1 MIRLDGQTLTAVKL
15 VAIAAGAQ
23 VELDPNALAKVA
35 ENRKVIDR
43 ILAEGRTV
51 YGINTGFGQFATV
64 VIPSHQLIQLQLNL
78 IRSHA
83 AGVGTPLP
91 PDQTRALMAA
101 RINCLL
107 KGYSGIRPEPIQ
119 LLTQC
124 LNQNVVPVIPS
135 QGSVGASGDLA
146 PLAHMALLLVG
157 EGLAWDEGPV
167 SASDSAREHAAG
179 QRVID
184 GRNHISGGE
193 ALKKASLTPIQLQP
207 KEGLALINGTQL
219 ITSLGNLAVARL
231 QELIPLSD
239 EIAALSLEAL
249 RGSRFAFDIRIH
261 EARPH
266 PGQIE
271 AAAHMREILGTTSEI
286 CESHRNCM
294 RVQDAYSLRCLP
306 QVHGVT
312 RDALKFAAEILER
325 ELNSATDNPMIF
337 TEQQESHS
345 GGNFHG
351 QYPAFACDMLAIAVC
366 DLASISERRQERLV
380 NPAYSDLPAFLT
392 QDGGLESGF
401 MMAHVTSAALVSEM
415 KGLAHPACVD
425 TIPTSAGKEDHV
437 SMGPIAARKLLR
449 AVEALEQ
456 VLVIEARMALEGVRI
471 LGMKPAEGLMPLF
484 QGLSAACPPWHDR
497 PMYEEIRK
505 TGEALR
511 AHVAKSRKA

>member
-1 MIRLDGQTLTAVKL
+1 MIHLDGRSLTAPL
-15 VAIAAGAQ
+15 LARIAAGEG
-23 VELDPNALAKVA
+23 VTLDEGALALVA
-35 ENRKVIDR
+35 ENRAVVDR
-43 ILAEGRTV
+43 IVAEGRTV

-64 VIPSHQLIQLQLNL
+64 VIAPDQLQQLQLNL

-83 AGVGTPLP
+83 AGVGEPLP
-91 PDQTRALMAA
+91 KDQTRALMAA

-107 KGYSGIRPEPIQ
+107 KAHSGIRPEPIH
-119 LLTQC
+119 LLAAC
-124 LNQNVVPVIPS
+124 LNQDVVPVVPS

-146 PLAHMALLLVG
+146 PLAHMALMLVG
-157 EGLAWDEGPV
+157 EGLAW
-167 SASDSAREHAAG
+167 SDG
-179 QRVID
+179 KRVP
-184 GRNHISGGE
+184 SGE
-193 ALKKASLTPIQLQP
+193 ALAKAGLKPVVLQA

-219 ITSLGNLAVARL
+219 ITSLGNLAVEKFTRL
-231 QELIPLSD
+231 TALAD

-249 RGSRFAFDIRIH
+249 RGTRAAFDPRIH
-261 EARPH
+261 AARPH
-266 PGQIE
+266 PGQIAVAE
-271 AAAHMREILGTTSEI
+271 NMRRILGPTSPI
-286 CESHRNCM
+286 AESHQDCH

-312 RDALKFAAEILER
+312 RDALQFAGAILER

-337 TEQQESHS
+337 TDTQESRS

-351 QYPAFACDMLAIAVC
+351 QYPAFACDVLAIAAA

-392 QDGGLESGF
+392 QNGGLESGF

-449 AVEALEQ
+449 AVDALEQ
-456 VLVIEARMALEGVRI
+456 VLAIEARMALEGVRI
-471 LGMKPAEGLMPLF
+471 LGMAPAAGLQPLMDC
-484 QGLSAACPPWHDR
+484 LAKACAPWSDR
-497 PMYEEIRK
+497 VMYEEIDA
-505 TGEALR
+505 TLGAL
-511 AHVAKSRKA
+511 AAYQKA

>member
-1 MIRLDGQTLTAVKL
+1 MICLSGAGLDARTLAR
-15 VAIAAGAQ
+15 IAAGEPVA
-23 VELDPNALAKVA
+23 LDPTALERVV
-35 ENRKVIDR
+35 ENRKVIQR
-43 ILAEGRTV
+43 ILEEGRTV

-64 VIPSHQLIQLQLNL
+64 VIPPEQLAQLQLNL
-78 IRSHA
+78 VRSHA
-83 AGVGTPLP
+83 AGVGEALP

-107 KGYSGIRPEPIQ
+107 KGHSGIRPEPIH
-119 LLTQC
+119 LLVEC
-124 LNQNVVPVIPS
+124 LNRNVLPVIPS

-157 EGLAWDEGPV
+157 EGEAWDG
-167 SASDSAREHAAG
+167 AAH
-179 QRVID
+179 VP
-184 GRNHISGGE
+184 GGN
-193 ALKKASLTPIQLQP
+193 ALAKAGLTPITLQA

-219 ITSLGNLAVARL
+219 ITALGNLAVARL
-231 QELIPLSD
+231 LDLVPLAD

-249 RGSRFAFDIRIH
+249 QGTRAAYDPRIH
-261 EARPH
+261 LARPH
-266 PGQIE
+266 PGQIRV
-271 AAAHMREILGTTSEI
+271 AAHMRELLGECSEI
-286 CESHRNCM
+286 SKNHQDCH

-312 RDALKFAAEILER
+312 RDALDFCAGILER

-337 TEQQESHS
+337 TDTQESRS

-351 QYPAFACDMLAIAVC
+351 QYPAFACDMLAIAAC

-392 QDGGLESGF
+392 QQGGLESGF

-415 KGLAHPACVD
+415 KGLAHPACID

-437 SMGPIAARKLLR
+437 SMGPIAARKLWR
-449 AVEALEQ
+449 AVDALEQ
-456 VLVIEARMALEGVRI
+456 VLVLEARMALEGVRI
-471 LGMKPAEGLMPLF
+471 LGLAPAANLMPLMDR
-484 QGLSAACPPWHDR
+484 LAAACPPWHDR

-505 TGEALR
+505 TADALR
-511 AHVAKSRKA
+511 LHVRESAQ

>member
-1 MIRLDGQTLTAVKL
+1 MIRLDGKTLNAASL
-15 VAIAAGAQ
+15 AAIAAGED
-23 VELDPNALAKVA
+23 VSLCPTALALVV
-35 ENRKVIDR
+35 ENRAVIDR
-43 ILAEGRTV
+43 ILAEKRVV

-64 VIPSHQLIQLQLNL
+64 VIAEDQLAQLQLNL

-83 AGVGTPLP
+83 AGVGEPISVE
-91 PDQTRALMAA
+91 QTRALMAA

-107 KGYSGIRPEPIQ
+107 KAHSGIRPEPIE
-119 LLTQC
+119 LLRDC
-124 LNQNVVPVIPS
+124 LNRNVLPVIPG

-157 EGLAWDEGPV
+157 EGLAWDG
-167 SASDSAREHAAG
+167 
-179 QRVID
+179 IK
-184 GRNHISGGE
+184 HIPGAE
-193 ALKKASLTPIQLQP
+193 ALAKAGLKPIQLQP

-231 QELIPLSD
+231 RKLIPLAD

-249 RGSRFAFDIRIH
+249 RGTSAAYDARIH
-261 EARPH
+261 NARPH

-271 AAAHMREILGTTSEI
+271 VAANMRGLLAEGSEI
-286 CESHRNCM
+286 AASHIDCN

-312 RDALKFAAEILER
+312 RDALKFTAEILER

-337 TEQQESHS
+337 TDTQESRS

-351 QYPAFACDMLAIAVC
+351 QYPAFACDVLAIAVC

-392 QDGGLESGF
+392 QQGGLESGF

-415 KGLAHPACVD
+415 KGIAHPACVD

-449 AVEALEQ
+449 AVDALEH
-456 VLVIEARMALEGVRI
+456 VLSIEARMALEGVRI
-471 LGMKPAEGLMPLF
+471 IGLKPAKGVQPLF
-484 QGLSAACPPWHDR
+484 ERLAKACPPWNDR
-497 PMYEEIRK
+497 PMYEELNK
-505 TGEALR
+505 TIEALR
-511 AHVAKSRKA
+511 EHTRAK

>member
-1 MIRLDGQTLTAVKL
+1 MIRLDGQTLTAAKL
-15 VAIAAGAQ
+15 AAIAGGEP
-23 VELDPNALAKVA
+23 VELDAAALAKVA

-64 VIPSHQLIQLQLNL
+64 VIPPDKLAQLQLNL
-78 IRSHA
+78 VRSHA

-91 PDQTRALMAA
+91 VDQTRALMAA

-119 LLTQC
+119 LLAQC
-124 LNQNVVPVIPS
+124 LNRNIVPVIPS

-157 EGLAWDEGPV
+157 EGLAW
-167 SASDSAREHAAG
+167 AG
-179 QRVID
+179 DRHVP
-184 GRNHISGGE
+184 GGE
-193 ALKKASLTPIQLQP
+193 GLKQAGLTPIQLQP

-231 QELIPLSD
+231 RELIPLAD

-249 RGSRFAFDIRIH
+249 RGTRAAFDPRIH

-271 AAAHMREILGTTSEI
+271 AAAHMRAILGPTSEI
-286 CESHRNCM
+286 AESHVNCT

-351 QYPAFACDMLAIAVC
+351 QYPAFACDLLAIAAC

-415 KGLAHPACVD
+415 KGLASPACVD

-449 AVEALEQ
+449 AVDALEQ

-471 LGMKPAEGLMPLF
+471 LAMKPAEGLMPLF
-484 QGLSAACPPWHDR
+484 SELAAACPTWHDR
-497 PMYEEIRK
+497 PMYEEMQK
-505 TGEALR
+505 TAEALR
-511 AHVAKSRKA
+511 RHSRRR

>member
-1 MIRLDGQTLTAVKL
+1 MIKLDGKTLNAASL
-15 VAIAAGAQ
+15 AAIAAGEK
-23 VELDPNALAKVA
+23 VCLDPAALALVV

-43 ILAEGRTV
+43 ILEEKRVV

-64 VIPSHQLIQLQLNL
+64 VIAEDQLARLQLNL

-83 AGVGTPLP
+83 AGVGEPITIE
-91 PDQTRALMAA
+91 QTRALMAA

-107 KGYSGIRPEPIQ
+107 KAHSGIRTQPIE
-119 LLTQC
+119 LLMDC
-124 LNQNVVPVIPS
+124 LNKNVLPVVPG

-157 EGLAWDEGPV
+157 EGLAWDGT
-167 SASDSAREHAAG
+167 S
-179 QRVID
+179 
-184 GRNHISGGE
+184 HIPGGE
-193 ALKKASLTPIQLQP
+193 ALSKAGLKPIQLQP

-231 QELIPLSD
+231 QKLIPLAD

-249 RGSRFAFDIRIH
+249 RGTSAAYDARIH
-261 EARPH
+261 NARPH

-271 AAAHMREILGTTSEI
+271 VAAHMRDLLAEGSEI
-286 CESHRNCM
+286 AESHIDCN

-312 RDALKFAAEILER
+312 RDALKFTAEILER

-337 TEQQESHS
+337 TDTQESRS

-351 QYPAFACDMLAIAVC
+351 QYPAFACDVLAIAVC

-392 QDGGLESGF
+392 QQGGLESGF

-449 AVEALEQ
+449 AVDALEH
-456 VLVIEARMALEGVRI
+456 VLTIEARMALEGVRI
-471 LGMKPAEGLMPLF
+471 IGLKPAKGVQPLF
-484 QGLSAACPPWHDR
+484 ESLAAACAPWNDR
-497 PMYEEIRK
+497 VMYEELNK
-505 TGEALR
+505 TTEALR
-511 AHVAKSRKA
+511 TYAAGNGF

>member
-1 MIRLDGQTLTAVKL
+1 MILLDGRSLTAPL
-15 VAIAAGAQ
+15 LARIAAGEG
-23 VELDPNALAKVA
+23 VVLDEATLALVA
-35 ENRKVIDR
+35 ENRAVVDR
-43 ILAEGRTV
+43 IVAEGRTV

-64 VIPSHQLIQLQLNL
+64 VIPPDQLQLLQLNL

-83 AGVGTPLP
+83 AGVGDPLP
-91 PDQTRALMAA
+91 VDQTRALMAA

-107 KGYSGIRPEPIQ
+107 KAHSGIRPGPIR
-119 LLTQC
+119 LLADC
-124 LNQNVVPVIPS
+124 LNRNVLPVVPS

-157 EGLAWDEGPV
+157 EGLAWSG
-167 SASDSAREHAAG
+167 
-179 QRVID
+179 D
-184 GRNHISGGE
+184 GHIPGGE
-193 ALKKASLTPIQLQP
+193 ALAQAGLSPVTLLA

-219 ITSLGNLAVARL
+219 ITSLGNLAVEKFTRL
-231 QELIPLSD
+231 ADLAD
-239 EIAALSLEAL
+239 EIAGLSLEAL
-249 RGSRFAFDIRIH
+249 RGTRSAFDPRIH

-266 PGQIE
+266 PGQI
-271 AAAHMREILGTTSEI
+271 AVATHMRGLLGKTSAI
-286 CESHRNCM
+286 AESHLDCH
-294 RVQDAYSLRCLP
+294 RVQDAYSLRCIP

-312 RDALKFAAEILER
+312 RDALGFAGAILER

-337 TEQQESHS
+337 TDTQESRS

-351 QYPAFACDMLAIAVC
+351 QYPAFARDVLAIAAA

-392 QDGGLESGF
+392 QNGGLESGF

-449 AVEALEQ
+449 AVDALEQ
-456 VLVIEARMALEGVRI
+456 VLAIEARMALEGLRI
-471 LGMKPAEGLMPLF
+471 IGLAPAEGLQPLMDH
-484 QGLSAACPPWHDR
+484 LAEACAPWADR
-497 PMYEEIRK
+497 AMYEEIHA
-505 TGEALR
+505 TLGALR
-511 AHVAKSRKA
+511 TYEETRP